1 MGMGEEV
8 PHGVGIFD
16 DEHREFVSRVF
27 ERFPPGCC
35 LLQGSSEEK
44 RVSYFKMDKAIWLS
58 FFMHDYTIASLRGDE
73 RAKDELEAVYR
84 EIAEALD
91 WPDKEPTQVREELG
105 ELAWKAVEILFN
117 FYREKLKV
125 EGWRR
130 EDKETLRDG
139 ERRGLRTELSPVGDK
154 FRAEYGRWI
163 ALQETLTKFEGE
175 VRRKDRVALFM
186 ALEFDCMVRRY
197 IEGMSWHHPYI
208 NYVLGSLV
216 SGRQLDR
223 WVDEAM
229 WYAYKSLKRYEEQA
243 LNPYIR
249 FMTESQDLIVR
260 AAMAAEGIDP
270 QNRTYEEVR
279 SYLADLSA
287 RLGKPELLRLY
298 NVSMWGTED
307 GTTPDIFLSAI
318 LEDSPTEE
326 EKQFF
331 EKMYK
336 AGREFVGAMT
346 KTVEDIIEKRYGYR
360 VNLCEFEVE
369 KEL

>member
-1 MGMGEEV
+1 MGEEV

-16 DEHREFVSRVF
+16 DEHKEFASRVF
-27 ERFPPGCC
+27 ERFPPGCY
-35 LLQGSSEEK
+35 LLQGSSKEK
-44 RVSYFKMDKAIWLS
+44 GVNYFKMDKAIWLS
-58 FFMHDYTIASLRGDE
+58 LFMHDYTVASLRGDE
-73 RAKDELEAVYR
+73 KAKEELKEVYR
-84 EIAEALD
+84 AIAEALD
-91 WPDKEPTQVREELG
+91 WQDREPTQVREELG
-105 ELAWKAVEILFN
+105 ELAWRAVEVLFN

-130 EDKETLRDG
+130 EDKEALHDG

-154 FRAEYGRWI
+154 FRAEYGKWT
-163 ALQETLTKFEGE
+163 ALQEMLAKFEDE
-175 VRRKDRVALFM
+175 VRCKDRVALFM
-186 ALEFDCMVRRY
+186 ALELDCMVRRY

-208 NYVLGSLV
+208 NYALGSLV
-216 SGRQLDR
+216 SGKQLDR

-229 WYAYKSLKRYEEQA
+229 WYAYRSLKCYEEQA

-270 QNRTYEEVR
+270 QNRTYEEIR

-287 RLGKPELLRLY
+287 RLGKPELLKLY

-307 GTTPDIFLSAI
+307 GAIPDIFLSAI
-318 LEDSPTEE
+318 LEDNPADE
-326 EKQFF
+326 EKLFF
-331 EKMYK
+331 EKMYR
-336 AGREFVGAMT
+336 AGREFVGAMA
-346 KTVEDIIEKRYGYR
+346 KIVEDIIEKRHGYR
-360 VNLCEFEVE
+360 VNLCEFDVE